1 MGKIGEQWPLL
12 LTTFTALQCDRPTL
26 REGKAADTT

>member
-1 MGKIGEQWPLL
+1 MGKIGEQWSLL
-12 LTTFTALQCDRPTL
+12 LTFTALQCDRPTL